1 VGNNNYDGGTNIN
14 AGVLSLGS
22 ANAIGTSG
30 TISFGGGT
38 LQYTSSNTT
47 DYSSRLSGAS
57 GQAFKV
63 DTNGRNVTW
72 ATDLTNASS
81 SITKSGAGTLTLGVI
96 NLANATFNQGTVVA
110 TSITISGTSSIGG
123 TITTSGVVSFAGAST
138 LVRDTTITSS
148 NNNVT
153 FGSTIDGEFEL
164 VINAGSG
171 VATLGGAIGGTA
183 AVARL
188 EVSASGGINVGGN
201 IRTVMGLIDGLY
213 FEKFVGQAYGN
224 MTFYNTATRRNIN
237 DGHGVTMPTSAS
249 NPITTINAA
258 NGSVAVTTATST
270 SIYVCPGT
278 DCDSNYSVRAT
289 GYFIA
294 PTTGTYTFATY
305 ADDDHYLFMGTAN
318 ESISDF
324 ITRVQSSSATPNV
337 GERGLVVRAP
347 GCCATITGTVALV
360 GGNRYPIFATYNEG
374 GGGDY
379 MWTKFMLP
387 GQSSYVA
394 GVRGEVSNGL
404 GYYYSSG
411 VGSSSSRAGI
421 YLTGNTTLTGNSVM
435 TSSNATVS
443 ISGTLTSDATRNF
456 TVDTSTFSVGNV
468 SSMGNVSISASSL
481 TAGNFTSVNAL
492 ELNATTINAGTY
504 NVNQG
509 ITFNNASAQ
518 TVSNAISGNGKLIKT
533 GSGVL
538 TITGNNNFSGGVDI
552 NDGTL
557 NLGSANAIGTSGTIS
572 FGGGTL
578 QYTSSNTT
586 DYSSRFSTASSQAY
600 KVDTNSQNITWATGL
615 TSSGGSLLKSGTGTL
630 TLSGDNSY
638 SGSTTLSVGS
648 LTLSGNNSTSGAINI
663 NAGVLSLG
671 SANAIGTSGTISF
684 GGGTLQYTSSNTTDY
699 SSRFSTASSQ
709 AYKVDTNGQDI
720 VWATGLT
727 SSGASFV
734 KSGLGKLTISGAN
747 SYSGSTTISAGSI
760 KLGRANGLSS
770 VSSIIFT
777 SGTSLDIN
785 GYSQSLGSLS
795 GAGTI
800 TSSSSGTLTITIG
813 ADNSSTSFS
822 GVIEKGSATS
832 LALTKSGSGT
842 LTLSG
847 NNNYDGGT
855 NINAGVLSLGSANAI
870 GTSGTISFGGGTL
883 QYTSSNTTD
892 YSSRLS
898 GASGQAFK
906 VDTNG
911 RNVTWATDLTNASS
925 SITKSGA
932 GTLTISNSIGASS
945 VNLIV
950 TAGTLS
956 LPGTESQLAGIG
968 TISLQGGTLSCPNC
982 PSLGDVVALAN
993 TTLSFS
999 GLNAVFRTLT
1009 LASGVTMSAGSITV
1023 TGASTLGGSISASS
1037 GDINFGGAV
1046 TLVAATTITNTDRNV
1061 SFGSTVD
1068 GFNSLT
1074 IRAGTGIVTFNGNI
1088 GGTTAIGTLDVVA
1101 SGGIYLSNITIMGLT
1116 NGLYFEKFVGQAYGN
1131 MTFYN
1136 TATRRNIND
1145 GHGVTMPTSASNPI
1159 TTINAANGS
1168 VAVTTATS
1176 TSIYVCPG
1184 TDCDSNYSVRATGY
1198 FIAPTTGTYTFATYA
1213 DDDHYLFMGTA
1224 NESISDFITR
1234 VQSSSATPNVG
1245 ERGLVVRAPGCC
1257 ATITGTVALVGG
1269 NRYPIFATYNEG
1281 GGGDYM
1287 WTKFML
1293 PGQSSYVAGV
1303 RGEVSNGLGYYYS
1316 NPNGTSGGGGTTG
1329 VALTGPVTLLGN
1341 STITSANAAVTITGA
1356 ISSDSTPRSL
1366 TVDAQTFNAQAL
1378 TALSG
1383 LSVTV
1388 ADTSAIT
1395 GIISGNMNFT
1405 KAGDGL
1411 LTLSGANT
1419 FDGITTVSAGTLR
1432 LSGSGSSLGL
1442 STNAL
1447 RLSGG
1452 ALDLVNKALSLS
1464 TLTMSSSSSSII
1476 NSSGTSSLAV
1486 LNASSLRGSIR
1497 TQGTQIY
1504 SDAIT
1509 LAGDMAF
1516 TSTNSDI
1523 TFASTISG
1531 AYNLTINSGTGLTR
1545 FNGALSNINNFAS
1558 LGSTILD
1565 RNISTTGTQNYGTT
1579 LLNSSVS
1586 LATTNDNIIFNST
1599 LKGAYGLTAN
1609 VGSAQISFT
1618 GLVGDGNLTD
1628 ALTTLNI
1635 TGQAYIANN
1644 IYTAN
1649 DQTYST
1655 DITINGAVGL
1665 TSLNGNVNL
1674 GGNVNAVGSALISFL
1689 GNGVYKFNSDTY
1701 TASSAL
1707 DLLTG
1712 ISYNSSTRAY
1722 SWIAASGSAEVLIVG
1737 GGGGGGSDMGGGGGG
1752 GGVISSNAV
1761 ALTRLNSY
1769 DIFVGQGGSGAP
1781 AGQGR
1786 VAGSNGTNSS
1796 FAGLV
1801 AIGGGGGASN
1811 HDGSTNPAG
1820 NGGSGGGA
1828 SGGAQ
1833 SPNGGSGGGGGYGG
1847 GKAGVGTVGQGYNG
1861 SFGVWAWYPGGG
1873 GGAGGAGGTNPAH
1886 GGVGIENGILG
1897 TSYYWGGGGG
1907 GSGYSAVGGNGGIGG
1922 GGGGAVGT
1930 TTGGA
1935 GYNNGL
1941 AGGGG
1946 CTNCW
1951 AQMPGGNAGANTGG
1965 GGGGGS
1971 HYNTNNQGGNGGS
1984 GIVVLKYAT
1993 NNSFTLTANNG
2004 RVNLPSNLT
2013 LSNINSITII
2023 DGNTNRDLTFNSLT
2037 LVNTSLDL
2045 VNRKLTAASLITD
2058 VNSAIT
2064 NSSGSAKLHVTGTA
2078 SIAGSITT
2086 GRDYFDVA
2094 NSLTVKN
2101 VTTGLDEVVSTE
2113 WGQYYAGAVT
2123 LTGTA
2128 SLISNDYNIGF
2139 NSTVQGNYDLT
2150 VNAGLGFVMFK
2161 NRVGADPLLETNTT
2175 VLSLNTTNGNDY
2187 VAFGNRK
2194 YSAGT
2199 SFATSTL
2206 RTSANL
2212 KSLTVTGDEI
2222 FIKADITTDYNQTY
2236 TGHVRIGNNGSNGT
2250 TRSLIS
2256 LDPTISFYG
2265 RSIRYQTIENGAY
2278 VYKNTDNKYTFDDEA
2293 STPTHTLV
2301 LKAKGYC
2308 YVGSSASCGDAG
2320 NIRKALDTNGL
2331 PSATVLYNSWMPLLD
2346 VVTDNKTMLFPS
2358 STYNALTFNLN
2369 TLSIPRGTNDG
2380 SRNTTESATVSDK
2393 SSVNYQFSL
2402 RPRSSPV
2409 ISSTSGTPPGARGF
2423 VAGSV
2428 GRVASSSDAKSITA
2442 FIPVKN
2448 NLSGDVVIGNVSA
2461 SFIDNGSSS
2470 SPASTSK
2477 SSSPASTNKSSD
2489 CKAEVKAECK

>member
-1 VGNNNYDGGTNIN
+1 
-14 AGVLSLGS
+14 
-22 ANAIGTSG
+22 
-30 TISFGGGT
+30 
-38 LQYTSSNTT
+38 
-47 DYSSRLSGAS
+47 
-57 GQAFKV
+57 
-63 DTNGRNVTW
+63 
-72 ATDLTNASS
+72 
-81 SITKSGAGTLTLGVI
+81 
-96 NLANATFNQGTVVA
+96 
-110 TSITISGTSSIGG
+110 
-123 TITTSGVVSFAGAST
+123 
-138 LVRDTTITSS
+138 
-148 NNNVT
+148 
-153 FGSTIDGEFEL
+153 
-164 VINAGSG
+164 
-171 VATLGGAIGGTA
+171 
-183 AVARL
+183 
-188 EVSASGGINVGGN
+188 
-201 IRTVMGLIDGLY
+201 
-213 FEKFVGQAYGN
+213 
-224 MTFYNTATRRNIN
+224 
-237 DGHGVTMPTSAS
+237 
-249 NPITTINAA
+249 
-258 NGSVAVTTATST
+258 
-270 SIYVCPGT
+270 
-278 DCDSNYSVRAT
+278 
-289 GYFIA
+289 
-294 PTTGTYTFATY
+294 
-305 ADDDHYLFMGTAN
+305 
-318 ESISDF
+318 
-324 ITRVQSSSATPNV
+324 
-337 GERGLVVRAP
+337 
-347 GCCATITGTVALV
+347 
-360 GGNRYPIFATYNEG
+360 
-374 GGGDY
+374 
-379 MWTKFMLP
+379 
-387 GQSSYVA
+387 
-394 GVRGEVSNGL
+394 
-404 GYYYSSG
+404 
-411 VGSSSSRAGI
+411 
-421 YLTGNTTLTGNSVM
+421 
-435 TSSNATVS
+435 
-443 ISGTLTSDATRNF
+443 
-456 TVDTSTFSVGNV
+456 
-468 SSMGNVSISASSL
+468 
-481 TAGNFTSVNAL
+481 
-492 ELNATTINAGTY
+492 
-504 NVNQG
+504 
-509 ITFNNASAQ
+509 
-518 TVSNAISGNGKLIKT
+518 
-533 GSGVL
+533 
-538 TITGNNNFSGGVDI
+538 
-552 NDGTL
+552 
-557 NLGSANAIGTSGTIS
+557 
-572 FGGGTL
+572 
-578 QYTSSNTT
+578 
-586 DYSSRFSTASSQAY
+586 
-600 KVDTNSQNITWATGL
+600 
-615 TSSGGSLLKSGTGTL
+615 
-630 TLSGDNSY
+630 
-638 SGSTTLSVGS
+638 
-648 LTLSGNNSTSGAINI
+648 
-663 NAGVLSLG
+663 
-671 SANAIGTSGTISF
+671 
-684 GGGTLQYTSSNTTDY
+684 
-699 SSRFSTASSQ
+699 
-709 AYKVDTNGQDI
+709 
-720 VWATGLT
+720 
-727 SSGASFV
+727 
-734 KSGLGKLTISGAN
+734 
-747 SYSGSTTISAGSI
+747 
-760 KLGRANGLSS
+760 
-770 VSSIIFT
+770 
-777 SGTSLDIN
+777 
-785 GYSQSLGSLS
+785 
-795 GAGTI
+795 
-800 TSSSSGTLTITIG
+800 
-813 ADNSSTSFS
+813 
-822 GVIEKGSATS
+822 
-832 LALTKSGSGT
+832 
-842 LTLSG
+842 
-847 NNNYDGGT
+847 
-855 NINAGVLSLGSANAI
+855 
-870 GTSGTISFGGGTL
+870 
-883 QYTSSNTTD
+883 
-892 YSSRLS
+892 
-898 GASGQAFK
+898 
-906 VDTNG
+906 
-911 RNVTWATDLTNASS
+911 
-925 SITKSGA
+925 
-932 GTLTISNSIGASS
+932 
-945 VNLIV
+945 
-950 TAGTLS
+950 
-956 LPGTESQLAGIG
+956 
-968 TISLQGGTLSCPNC
+968 
-982 PSLGDVVALAN
+982 
-993 TTLSFS
+993 
-999 GLNAVFRTLT
+999 
-1009 LASGVTMSAGSITV
+1009 
-1023 TGASTLGGSISASS
+1023 
-1037 GDINFGGAV
+1037 
-1046 TLVAATTITNTDRNV
+1046 
-1061 SFGSTVD
+1061 
-1068 GFNSLT
+1068 
-1074 IRAGTGIVTFNGNI
+1074 
-1088 GGTTAIGTLDVVA
+1088 
-1101 SGGIYLSNITIMGLT
+1101 
-1116 NGLYFEKFVGQAYGN
+1116 
-1131 MTFYN
+1131 
-1136 TATRRNIND
+1136 
-1145 GHGVTMPTSASNPI
+1145 
-1159 TTINAANGS
+1159 
-1168 VAVTTATS
+1168 
-1176 TSIYVCPG
+1176 
-1184 TDCDSNYSVRATGY
+1184 
-1198 FIAPTTGTYTFATYA
+1198 
-1213 DDDHYLFMGTA
+1213 
-1224 NESISDFITR
+1224 
-1234 VQSSSATPNVG
+1234 
-1245 ERGLVVRAPGCC
+1245 
-1257 ATITGTVALVGG
+1257 
-1269 NRYPIFATYNEG
+1269 
-1281 GGGDYM
+1281 
-1287 WTKFML
+1287 ML

-1316 NPNGTSGGGGTTG
+1316 NPNGASGGGGTTG
-1329 VALTGPVTLLGN
+1329 IALTGPVTLLSD
-1341 STITSANAAVTITGA
+1341 STITSANAAVTITGS
-1356 ISSDSTPRSL
+1356 ISSNSTARNL
-1366 TVDAQTFNAQAL
+1366 TVNAQTFSAQDL
-1378 TALSG
+1378 SSLSG

-1388 ADTSAIT
+1388 SDTSTIT

-1442 STNAL
+1442 STNTL

-1509 LAGDMAF
+1509 LTGDMAF

-1531 AYNLTINSGTGLTR
+1531 TYNLTINSGTGLTR

-1586 LATTNDNIIFNST
+1586 LATTNNNIIFNST

-1635 TGQAYIANN
+1635 SGQAYIANN

-1665 TSLNGNVNL
+1665 TSLNGNINL

-1689 GNGVYKFNSDTY
+1689 GDGVYKFNSDTY

-1722 SWIAASGSAEVLIVG
+1722 SWIAASGSAEALIVG

-1769 DIFVGQGGSGAP
+1769 DIVVGQGGSGAP

-1847 GKAGVGTVGQGYNG
+1847 GRAGVGTAGQGYNG

-1873 GGAGGAGGTNPAH
+1873 GGAGGAGSTNPAH

-1907 GSGYSAVGGNGGIGG
+1907 GSGYSSVGGNGGIGG

-1984 GIVVLKYAT
+1984 GIVVLEYAT

-2206 RTSANL
+2206 RTSDNL

-2236 TGHVRIGNNGSNGT
+2236 TGHVRIGNNGTNGT

-2265 RSIRYQTIENGAY
+2265 RSIRYQTIENGAF
-2278 VYKNTDNKYTFDDEA
+2278 VYKNTENKYTFDDEA

-2409 ISSTSGTPPGARGF
+2409 ISNTSGTPPGARGF

-2461 SFIDNGSSS
+2461 SFIDNGSS
-2470 SPASTSK
+2470 TSNT
-2477 SSSPASTNKSSD
+2477 STNKSTD
-2489 CKAEVKAECK
+2489 CKAQSKAECK